1 MNTRTLLI
9 NHLTGCKITEWENEP
24 NDITR
29 LDEDTNGFWLIRVP
43 DEEQYFM
50 INPGDTIIFTEVVS
64 KVYDIDG
71 GLHTHYGSLRWT
83 PLTRIFPR
91 NRKCLTTLC
100 LAHCASVTFKDY
112 CDKENR
118 LIKVKSYFRS

>member
-1 MNTRTLLI
+1 MTTRTLLI
-9 NHLTGCKITEWENEP
+9 NHLTGLKLAEWENGP

-29 LDEDTNGFWLIRVP
+29 LDEDPNGFWLIRVP
-43 DEEQYFM
+43 DEENYFM

-64 KVYDIDG
+64 RPIDADR
-71 GLHTHYGSLRWT
+71 GLYEH
-83 PLTRIFPR
+83 FPYPD
-91 NRKCLTTLC
+91 LQYF

-118 LIKVKSYFRS
+118 LIKVKSYFRA